1 MRKSCILRIDTN
13 ISPMKLYAP
22 CCFTVVC
29 IIADFWDFTQ
39 SLNLILFKPV
49 IFCCGLIPGI
59 SASLPDVRR
68 IQEDHARL
76 VLYDPV
82 LFQLTFYPAYP
93 LPAAFEFLRQLL
105 VGDVYVIAPHCG
117 DHPDHEPEF
126 EDFAFQPRSPEHEK
140 AFVPVSFF
148 RTDFCVSVIEEFARG
163 FVAQY
168 DLFV

>member
-1 MRKSCILRIDTN
+1 MRKSCVLRIDIN
-13 ISPMKLYAP
+13 IAPMKLYAP
-22 CCFTVVC
+22 CRFTVVC
-29 IIADFWDFTQ
+29 TLCANIYFTQ

-49 IFCCGLIPGI
+49 ILCCGLIPGI

-68 IQEDHARL
+68 IQEYYARL
-76 VLYDPV
+76 VPYDPV

-105 VGDVYVIAPHCG
+105 VGDVYVIASHCG

-140 AFVPVSFF
+140 AFVSVSFF
-148 RTDFCVSVIEEFARG
+148 RTDFCVAVVEEFARG
-163 FVAQY
+163 FVAEY